1 MNVETKS
8 GTRFLGVFAL
18 FLSFFVF
25 AQMCSLNPAYALDVT
40 LAWDANTEPDLAG
53 YGIYYGT
60 ESGDP
65 YHGEGALEGDS
76 PVDIQVDQ
84 DEDPDPDVV
93 QFTLHDIP
101 DGTYFFAVT
110 AYNTKGLES
119 DYSNEASSGD
129 NEASTGGNETSTGDN
144 QGSKSSGGGGHCFVA
159 AAVSGSNALQRVT
172 YLSLILL
179 SAIVGLVPVIKNF
192 RK

>member
-1 MNVETKS
+1 MGKTKS
-8 GTRFLGVFAL
+8 AFLTLGLVFL
-18 FLSFFVF
+18 LI
-25 AQMCSLNPAYALDVT
+25 LTLPAAGYAMDVT
-40 LAWDANTEPDLAG
+40 LAWDANSEPDLGG
-53 YGIYYGT
+53 YTIYYGT
-60 ESGDP
+60 ESGHP
-65 YHGEGALEGDS
+65 YDGGGALEGDS
-76 PVDIQVDQ
+76 PVDILLDQ
-84 DEDPDPDVV
+84 DEDPDPSVV
-93 QFTLHDIP
+93 QFTLYDLP
-101 DGTYFFAVT
+101 EGTYFFAVT

-172 YLSLILL
+172 YLSPILL